1 MGDISDEDIDN
12 SVFQLGF
19 EPLEIEDFPTGRL
32 RDIMKVLEEKDP
44 TVLTLDSLIFNESN
58 RGNEKKEALA
68 LRVLQTFLYNVKP
81 SVKTLSIRHNTFTPE
96 AIEYLIEQV
105 EIEQMVNKILYD
117 NRIGSFKKFRPVE
130 KEKITRKGIKKIYS
144 NFNVYSPTITEATRT
159 LTSISF
165 FDYIYLE
172 DVSKKKKTNN

>member
-1 MGDISDEDIDN
+1 MVDVSDEDIDN

-96 AIEYLIEQV
+96 AIEYLIEWVVQNDW
-105 EIEQMVNKILYD
+105 IEILYIQGCNFDEKNKELLIDAWKKNLSSHRTD
-117 NRIGSFKKFRPVE
+117 NFDNVLIRI
-130 KEKITRKGIKKIYS
+130 
-144 NFNVYSPTITEATRT
+144 VYDPNAFE
-159 LTSISF
+159 
-165 FDYIYLE
+165 E
-172 DVSKKKKTNN
+172 DD

>member
-96 AIEYLIEQV
+96 AIEYLIEWVVQNDW
-105 EIEQMVNKILYD
+105 IEILYIQGCNLDEKNKELLIDAWKKNLSSHRTD
-117 NRIGSFKKFRPVE
+117 NFDNVLIRI
-130 KEKITRKGIKKIYS
+130 
-144 NFNVYSPTITEATRT
+144 VYDPNAFE
-159 LTSISF
+159 
-165 FDYIYLE
+165 E
-172 DVSKKKKTNN
+172 DD